1 MEGALYLLCM
11 EQRSRITL
19 PKTFL
24 LQRRSLCIPFTQ
36 ILTFSQSLKN
46 LYIVKPEWITE
57 SVSSGKRLNESSFSL
72 FSAKNPIQSM
82 LVSRSNRFHRFLSSK
97 IGFKRVIH
105 TPACLFKKPI
115 PLDGSNQTR
124 LTRFGR
130 FPLFGSKSTSSS

>member
-1 MEGALYLLCM
+1 MEVSYKRNRGFSYLILSEDSQMAGPHYQKAIFLENAIPGLLSCKI
-11 EQRSRITL
+11 QRLNGEESFCYDITG
-19 PKTFL
+19 
-24 LQRRSLCIPFTQ
+24 C
-36 ILTFSQSLKN
+36 QSLKN

-105 TPACLFKKPI
+105 TPTCLF
-115 PLDGSNQTR
+115 
-124 LTRFGR
+124 
-130 FPLFGSKSTSSS
+130 

>member
-1 MEGALYLLCM
+1 MYLLCM
-11 EQRSRITL
+11 EQRSLITL

-24 LQRRSLCIPFTQ
+24 LQRRNLCIFFTQ
-36 ILTFSQSLKN
+36 FLTISQSLKN

-82 LVSRSNRFHRFLSSK
+82 LASRSNRLHRFLSSK
-97 IGFKRVIH
+97 IGSKRVIH
-105 TPACLFKKPI
+105 TPTCLFKKPI
-115 PLDGSNQTR
+115 PPDGSNQTR

-130 FPLFGSKSTSSS
+130 FPLLGSKPTSSS